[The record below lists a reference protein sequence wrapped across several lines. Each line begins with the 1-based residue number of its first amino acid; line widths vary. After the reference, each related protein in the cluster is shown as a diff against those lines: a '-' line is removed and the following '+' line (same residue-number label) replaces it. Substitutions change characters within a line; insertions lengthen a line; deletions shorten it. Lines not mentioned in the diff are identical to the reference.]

1 MVLTIRNYTEYL
13 NTAFKCYKCKIYLL
27 VLPVVLSPGGNQRA
41 LSTVNVPSIIIL
53 GTHLMNWKEVADL
66 LTAGS
71 NPDKRIHR

>member
-1 MVLTIRNYTEYL
+1 MI
-13 NTAFKCYKCKIYLL
+13 CLL

-53 GTHLMNWKEVADL
+53 GPHLMNWKEVADL

-71 NPDKRIHR
+71 NPEQRIHR